1 MSEIMTKPK
10 WIDNPSTYGPH
21 PRTTF
26 YDGQQILNKFYNQSI
41 GYGSLT
47 EDNIPQELK
56 EKNWKP
62 DKDKTYKCWWYWTN
76 PADTSVLLYIEEVG
90 INDKISMIVE
100 YTDKIISMLSKLSL
114 QQLKEIFELSK
125 LSLQQLKE
133 IFEHIKKR
141 YYV

>member
-1 MSEIMTKPK
+1 MSEIMKKPK
-10 WIDNPSTYGPH
+10 WIDEPSTYEPH
-21 PRTTF
+21 PSITF

-41 GYGSLT
+41 GYGSLKK
-47 EDNIPQELK
+47 DNIPQELK

-62 DKDKTYKCWWYWTN
+62 DNDKTYKCWWWWYWTN
-76 PADTSVLLYIEEVG
+76 PADPADTGEDILLYIEEVG

-114 QQLKEIFELSK
+114 QQLKEIFE
-125 LSLQQLKE
+125 
-133 IFEHIKKR
+133 HIKKR